1 MTKEQWSRIRTQRG
15 IVSKLF
21 KYLEFKGILYSVP
34 YSETMEGWDIWR
46 DKVKKEHP
54 IQYFIRDRIES
65 IEYDLMRKYRAL
77 RYWVRTSILPENK
90 RIRAAIPVRGHD
102 TCSTIINMNFA
113 AILQF
118 KEEADNSY
126 VEWDARDCDKEF
138 KDWLDS
144 AVVWI
149 NEGKV
154 KLEAELMEAYPRVNF
169 RDIFKSDPAVI
180 QDLYKEVY
188 RIEALIKETDENIL
202 VQLMKYREHFWT

>member
-1 MTKEQWSRIRTQRG
+1 MTKEQWSRVHTQRG
-15 IVSKLF
+15 IISKLF

-34 YSETMEGWDIWR
+34 YSETMEGWDTWR
-46 DKVKKEHP
+46 DKIKKEHP
-54 IQYFIRDRIES
+54 TQYFIRDRIES
-65 IEYDLMRKYRAL
+65 IEYDLIRKYSNL
-77 RYWVRTSILPENK
+77 RYWIRTSLFPENK
-90 RIRAAIPVRGHD
+90 RIRAAIPVRDHD

-126 VEWDARDCDKEF
+126 VDWDARDCDKEF
-138 KDWLDS
+138 KDWLDG
-144 AVVWI
+144 AVAWI

-154 KLEAELMEAYPRVNF
+154 KLEAELLEAYPRVNF